1 VSNTDL
7 PVGTVTFLFTDIEGS
22 TRLVQ
27 DLDAAWPGI
36 LARHDDIVTSSIAS
50 HGGTV
55 VKTGGDSVFAV
66 FETADQAVKA
76 AVEGLRRLAG
86 ADWPRDHPVKV
97 RMGLH
102 TGVGSLGGS
111 DYVGLDVHR
120 AARIAN
126 SAHGGQIV
134 VSEQTAVLVE
144 RSLPDGVV
152 LRDLGKH
159 RLKDLSDP
167 ETIFQVVVEDEPS
180 EFPAL
185 RTLNAIPNN
194 LPLLP
199 TSFIGREAEISEAMT
214 LLEKARVLTLTG
226 PGGTGKTRLS
236 LQVAAELA
244 DGFEDGVFF
253 VGLSTVTDSNV
264 LPSVILEVLGLSD
277 TTGDETPGQWLVEA
291 IQEKRLLMVLDN
303 FEQLLAAAPLVA
315 DLVRASPFSKFI
327 VTSRAPLRISGEQE
341 MPVPPLGLPEEA
353 SLSTALASEGVRL
366 FLERAME
373 VRPDFQM
380 DESNVTTVVD
390 LVGKLDGLP
399 LAIELVTSRL
409 RHLPLETILERLDS
423 RMLSAGRVDLPERQQ
438 TIENAIAWSYDLLD
452 DDHREVFARLSVF
465 VGGARVEEIEQLL
478 AGCQMEIDLLDGLAA
493 LADHSLVGSV
503 SIGGTTRFRMLHVIR
518 EYARDRLEESGQ
530 AHETRLSHLEIYANF
545 AEAVA
550 PELLGV
556 DRVRSLDLLEA
567 DHDNFRS
574 ALEFGLEDGQVDL
587 VNRLSA
593 ALWRFWQARG
603 HLYEAESR
611 LEAAVAQEDGDLGL
625 RAAALEALG
634 GVHWW
639 RGAMDKCERRY
650 AEALEMHERLD
661 DPSGLA
667 NAHYNYGLAVA
678 GKNQDIEML
687 RRHMEAAMA
696 IYEELG
702 DHNGIGN
709 VLWGLGQGLVFLGE
723 SDSALDLYHRAVDSY
738 RKAGNQFGLSWALF
752 ELSEA
757 HRRGGRIEEAW
768 ESLEGALEVFKG
780 ARDVSGF
787 VLGSGVAAAI
797 ALALGDRARA
807 YRLMGARNS
816 LVQASGTDLAGYAI
830 NVYEGLEDETLG
842 ALTGANAT
850 AYQEGMSMGYDE
862 LVDYAL
868 AGPVD

>member
-1 VSNTDL
+1 MSNTDL

-50 HGGTV
+50 HGGTI

-66 FETADQAVKA
+66 FETADQAVEA
-76 AVEGLRRLAG
+76 AIEGLRGLAG

-102 TGVGSLGGS
+102 TGVGALGGS

-144 RSLPDGVV
+144 RSLPDGVA

-167 ETIFQVVVEDEPS
+167 ETIFQVVVEGEPS

-185 RTLNAIPNN
+185 RTLNAVPNN

-214 LLEKARVLTLTG
+214 LLERARVLTLTG

-236 LQVAAELA
+236 LQIAAELA
-244 DGFEDGVFF
+244 DGFEDGVYF

-264 LPSVILEVLGLSD
+264 LPSVILEVLGFSD
-277 TTGDETPGQWLVEA
+277 TTGDETPGQWLVKA
-291 IQEKRLLMVLDN
+291 VQEKRLLMVLDN

-315 DLVRASPFSKFI
+315 DLVRASPLSRFI

-373 VRPDFQM
+373 VRPDFQL

-438 TIENAIAWSYDLLD
+438 TIENAIAWSYELLD

-478 AGCQMEIDLLDGLAA
+478 VGCQMEIDLLDGLAD

-503 SIGGTTRFRMLHVIR
+503 SIGG
-518 EYARDRLEESGQ
+518 
-530 AHETRLSHLEIYANF
+530 
-545 AEAVA
+545 
-550 PELLGV
+550 
-556 DRVRSLDLLEA
+556 
-567 DHDNFRS
+567 
-574 ALEFGLEDGQVDL
+574 
-587 VNRLSA
+587 
-593 ALWRFWQARG
+593 
-603 HLYEAESR
+603 
-611 LEAAVAQEDGDLGL
+611 
-625 RAAALEALG
+625 
-634 GVHWW
+634 
-639 RGAMDKCERRY
+639 
-650 AEALEMHERLD
+650 
-661 DPSGLA
+661 
-667 NAHYNYGLAVA
+667 
-678 GKNQDIEML
+678 
-687 RRHMEAAMA
+687 
-696 IYEELG
+696 
-702 DHNGIGN
+702 
-709 VLWGLGQGLVFLGE
+709 
-723 SDSALDLYHRAVDSY
+723 
-738 RKAGNQFGLSWALF
+738 
-752 ELSEA
+752 
-757 HRRGGRIEEAW
+757 
-768 ESLEGALEVFKG
+768 
-780 ARDVSGF
+780 
-787 VLGSGVAAAI
+787 
-797 ALALGDRARA
+797 
-807 YRLMGARNS
+807 
-816 LVQASGTDLAGYAI
+816 
-830 NVYEGLEDETLG
+830 
-842 ALTGANAT
+842 
-850 AYQEGMSMGYDE
+850 
-862 LVDYAL
+862 
-868 AGPVD
+868 